1 MNNILIAGSIVAVAL
16 LLILLLVG
24 AGMVYQAIGLV
35 RDAHIY
41 PPTGKLVRVNGH
53 RLHLSSSGAG
63 GPVVVMDSGLGHTS
77 LVWSL
82 VQAEVAGFTRVC
94 VYDRAGYGWSEV
106 GPMPRTSQQIVAEL
120 HALLA
125 NADIPGPYVLV
136 GHSFGGLNMTF
147 YASQY
152 PDEVVGLVLLDT
164 LPKDIQTEN
173 PYALRQFSSWNRL
186 KYRAL
191 STMTRLG
198 LFRLFLRVKGVEAT
212 FGFAQQL
219 PREYRPLLTASVLR
233 KTFESAA
240 AEATALGESVAI
252 VRAAPPLKD
261 VPLVVLS
268 HGIPDMFTGNMG
280 AQDVEAAERIWQSMQ
295 AYIATLS
302 SQGTLIIAEKS
313 GHKIHLDQ
321 PEAVIAAIRQVVEVA
336 RQQ

>member
-1 MNNILIAGSIVAVAL
+1 MVSSILIAGSILGGIL
-16 LLILLLVG
+16 LLILLLIG
-24 AGMVYQAIGLV
+24 AGMVYQAIGLG
-35 RDAHIY
+35 RDARIY
-41 PPTGKLVRVNGH
+41 PPPGKLVRVNGH
-53 RLHLSSSGAG
+53 RLHLSLSGNG
-63 GPVVVMDSGLGHTS
+63 GPTVVMDSGLGHTS

-82 VQAEVAGFTRVC
+82 VQAEVARFTSVC

-106 GPMPRTSQQIVAEL
+106 GPLPRTTRQIVTEL

-125 NADIPGPYVLV
+125 NAAIPGPYVLV

-152 PDEVVGLVLLDT
+152 PDEVVGLVLLDA
-164 LPKDIQTEN
+164 LSKDIQTEN
-173 PYALRQFSSWNRL
+173 PSALQQFSSWNRL
-186 KYRAL
+186 KYRLL

-198 LFRLFLRVKGVEAT
+198 LFRLFLRVRGIEAA

-219 PREYRPLLTASVLR
+219 PREFRPLLTASVLR

-240 AEATALGESVAI
+240 SEAAALADSVAI

-268 HGIPDMFTGNMG
+268 HGVPDMFTGIMG
-280 AQDVEAAERIWQSMQ
+280 EQDVEAAERIWQRMQ
-295 AYIATLS
+295 ANVALLS
-302 SQGTLIIAEKS
+302 PQGTLIVAEKS

-321 PEAVIAAIRQVVEVA
+321 PEAVIAAIRQVVEP
-336 RQQ
+336 